1 MMVIECISQD
11 IFHGL
16 KRKWAETE
24 NESGRRRADTRKREK
39 YHVMKE
45 NWKYFSENL
54 TNFAFKS
61 LPLVSTLVTVALQGA
76 TST

>member
-24 NESGRRRADTRKREK
+24 NESGRRGGR
-39 YHVMKE
+39 YKE
-45 NWKYFSENL
+45 TGEIPCHERQLEIFFGKPDKLRF
-54 TNFAFKS
+54 
-61 LPLVSTLVTVALQGA
+61 
-76 TST
+76 

>member
-24 NESGRRRADTRKREK
+24 NESGRRGADTRKREK

-61 LPLVSTLVTVALQGA
+61 LPLVSTLVTVAFQGA